1 MTNIN
6 LWDQNPL
13 GAFTA
18 FVATKDFVLTS
29 RRLYAQA
36 PEPLAPESAA
46 IYTFMFGKFAHWLAS
61 EGIVMSRVT
70 QPDLVRFLAVKSDGN
85 RLDLNS
91 KIAYR
96 YLRLLD
102 RCYQHLGIMP
112 NPAQHAIFDVLKSG
126 QTAKDASMIALT
138 EPQLDSFLAALPA
151 STARQRSQFVGWKRR
166 RDRAMQV
173 VMLLAGLR
181 VAEAV
186 GLLIGEI
193 GHQSDIDGNLEIF
206 LTPIEK
212 HETSYEHTTVL
223 RQRGVAELLNWLSE
237 RAALKIP
244 GPLVFPADM
253 RGAALNKATVYRQVR
268 ATFER
273 AGIAV
278 SRSGGRTLR
287 NTFAVQELRN
297 GATKAE
303 LTEYLGLAL
312 ESSTETYNDTL
323 KANPNRAEDA

>member
-1 MTNIN
+1 MTNST
-6 LWDQNPL
+6 LWDQAPL

-18 FVATKDFVLTS
+18 FVATKDFVETS
-29 RRLYAQA
+29 RRLYART
-36 PEPLAPESAA
+36 PEPIAPESAA

-61 EGIVMSRVT
+61 EGILMSQVDQR
-70 QPDLVRFLAVKSDGN
+70 DLVRFLAVKSDGKH
-85 RLDLNS
+85 LDLNS

-102 RCYQHLGIMP
+102 RCYQHLGVVP
-112 NPAQHAIFDVLKSG
+112 NPAQHAIFDVMKSG
-126 QTAKDASMIALT
+126 HIAKDDGMIALT
-138 EPQLDSFLAALPA
+138 EQQLDSFLAALPS

-181 VAEAV
+181 VAEAI
-186 GLLIGEI
+186 GLLIDEI
-193 GHQSDIDGNLEIF
+193 GHQGDIDGNLEIA

-212 HETSYEHTTVL
+212 HETSYQHTTVL
-223 RQRGVAELLNWLSE
+223 RQRGVAELLDWLTE
-237 RAALKIP
+237 RKALNIP

-253 RGAALNKATVYRQVR
+253 QGAALNKATVYRQVR

-273 AGIAV
+273 AGIV
-278 SRSGGRTLR
+278 VTRSGGRTLR

-297 GATKAE
+297 GATRAE

-312 ESSTETYNDTL
+312 ERSTETYNDTL
-323 KANPNRAEDA
+323 KANPDDAG